1 MAALTAAI
9 RVWIDMHRSGWHLVE
24 ATEGRFRVRYP
35 DGKRSKRFHYASART
50 YAELFG
56 GAIVHDATG
65 RKVTMGLFKTWA
77 LVVAGVAIGV
87 WLGLNYPP
95 F

>member
-1 MAALTAAI
+1 MAVIAVI

-24 ATEGRFRVRYP
+24 ATEGRFRVHYP
-35 DGKRSKRFHYASART
+35 DGKRSQRFHYGTACT

-65 RKVTMGLFKTWA
+65 RRVTMGLFKTWA
-77 LVVAGVAIGV
+77 LVIAGTAIGV
-87 WLGLNYPP
+87 WLGLNFPP